1 MQQFRT
7 YKEEGGVYECYSLMH
22 KNQNVDFVYKKRSH
36 YSQLN
41 NRKMTIKEA
50 LVHLDSFI
58 DPSDPDLDMPNSVHA
73 YQTAERIRK
82 KYPEN
87 KELQIVGL
95 IHDLGKVLFSFS
107 EPSWAVV
114 GDTYVVGCKFPESI
128 VYYDTLKDNPDFNK
142 YDELG
147 IYDEHCG
154 LENLHL
160 SYGHDEYLY
169 QILKQNDNKISEK
182 YMNVIRYHSFYPW
195 HTGGDYK
202 QFMNETDHQILKD
215 VLEFNEFDLYSKE
228 DDTNITNEI
237 KQYYDTILNEYFP
250 NEILTGKL

>member
-22 KNQNVDFVYKKRSH
+22 KNQNLDFVYKKRSY

-82 KYPEN
+82 KHPEN
-87 KELQIVGL
+87 KELQIIGL
-95 IHDLGKVLFSFS
+95 IHDLGKVLFLYN
-107 EPSWAVV
+107 EPCWAVV
-114 GDTYVVGCKFPESI
+114 GDTYVLGCTFPSSI
-128 VYYDTLKDNPDFNK
+128 VYYDTLKQSDEFNK
-142 YDELG
+142 YDMTG
-147 IYDEHCG
+147 IYTEKCG
-154 LENLHL
+154 LDNLTL

-169 QILKQNDNKISEK
+169 SVLKGNCNHKISNK
-182 YMNVIRYHSFYPW
+182 NMDIIRYHSFYPW
-195 HTGGDYK
+195 HTSGEYT
-202 QFMNETDHQILKD
+202 QFMIDKDYLTLKN
-215 VLEFNEFDLYSKE
+215 VKEFNNFDLYSKE
-228 DDTNITNEI
+228 DDTEITDEI
-237 KQYYDTILNEYFP
+237 KGYYNNLLDDFFHGELNW
-250 NEILTGKL
+250 